1 MSAVL
6 CSQFEIGSAPPTSRA
21 YYARSGL
28 VSNQRAPTDPYYFA
42 DVDVKNMVVGSRYM
56 LGYDNAGSFTQL
68 ASGICSQTDF
78 TIASVPA
85 YANPFLLELR
95 VRKSSTGTKYIP
107 AKSFGYHTASG
118 VTLYVAQTVD
128 EVAT

>member
-1 MSAVL
+1 MGTCVSTLSGAIVL
-6 CSQFEIGSAPPTSRA
+6 MPTGYSYPMPSSFVA
-21 YYARSGL
+21 H
-28 VSNQRAPTDPYYFA
+28 QRAPTDPYYFA

-56 LGYDNAGSFTQL
+56 LGYDNAGTFTEL
-68 ASGICSQTDF
+68 ASGTCSQTDF
-78 TIASVPA
+78 TIANVPA

-118 VTLYVAQTVD
+118 VTLYVAQAVD
-128 EVAT
+128 EVAM